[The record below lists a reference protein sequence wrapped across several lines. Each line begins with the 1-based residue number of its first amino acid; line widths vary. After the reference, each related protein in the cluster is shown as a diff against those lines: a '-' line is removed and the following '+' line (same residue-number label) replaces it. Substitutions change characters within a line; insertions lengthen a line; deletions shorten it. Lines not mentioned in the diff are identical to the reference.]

1 MFRLDSGLNE
11 HDARRL
17 AKEPHMLVG
26 ADLHQ
31 LHVPDEVALC
41 DDFVVAGD
49 EVFCVGVGSSWGDGR
64 GRGGTQA
71 TALVILVCVPALLVE
86 LDS

>member
-17 AKEPHMLVG
+17 AKEAHMLVG
-26 ADLHQ
+26 ADLHL
-31 LHVPDEVALC
+31 LHVPNKVALC
-41 DDFVVAGD
+41 NNLVVAGD
-49 EVFCVGVGSSWGDGR
+49 KVFCVGVGSSWGDGR
-64 GRGGTQA
+64 GRSGTQA